1 MSEQTY
7 RPDSARVSAL
17 RQTFIDTY
25 GAQPTL
31 WCSAPGRTELGGNHT
46 DHQGGHVLAASVNM
60 DMLACAA
67 PNGTDVIR
75 VLSQGHP
82 AFSVKLGDG
91 HRERE
96 ATSGAL
102 VQGMAELLRQK
113 GFAVSG
119 CDISMDSH
127 VPAGSGLSSS
137 AAFEVLMGQVLNCL
151 FCDESVTAVELAMMA
166 QQAENQWFGKPCG
179 LMDQAA
185 CAVGG
190 AVAMDL
196 GVTPPQVEK
205 VTLDAASLGYAL
217 CIINVGADHADLT
230 DAYAAIPAEMGAV
243 AAFFGKTRLRDVAE
257 GDFWANLTAVRRRC
271 GDRAAARAA
280 HFFREDRRAH
290 EMAQAMK
297 QGDFDRFLSLVR
309 ESGRS
314 SGMYLQNSYAFPQ
327 EQSVTLALAAAEQ
340 LLDGRGAVRVH
351 GGGFAG
357 TAQAYVPLE
366 KLDGFVSAIESEFG
380 KGCCHIVQI
389 RNLGS
394 IKLI

>member
-102 VQGMAELLRQK
+102 VQGRAELLRQK

-357 TAQAYVPLE
+357 TIQAWVPTDMVDEFRATMEQRIGPCYVLE
-366 KLDGFVSAIESEFG
+366 
-380 KGCCHIVQI
+380 I
-389 RNLGS
+389 RNQGVIRVAL
-394 IKLI
+394 

>member
-7 RPDSARVSAL
+7 RPDSARVAAL
-17 RQTFIDTY
+17 RQTFSDTY
-25 GAQPTL
+25 GTQPTL

-67 PNGTDVIR
+67 PNGTDTIR

-91 HRERE
+91 HREQQ

-119 CDISMDSH
+119 CDICMDSH

-151 FCDESVTAVELAMMA
+151 FCNESVTAVELAMMA
-166 QQAENQWFGKPCG
+166 QQAENQRFGKPCG

-243 AAFFGKTRLRDVAE
+243 AAYFGKTRLRDVAE
-257 GDFWANLTAVRRRC
+257 SDFWANLSAVRRRC

-280 HFFREDRRAH
+280 HFFREDKRAH

-297 QGDFDRFLSLVR
+297 QGDFDPVR
-309 ESGRS
+309 KPKRPVE
-314 SGMYLQNSYAFPQ
+314 
-327 EQSVTLALAAAEQ
+327 
-340 LLDGRGAVRVH
+340 
-351 GGGFAG
+351 
-357 TAQAYVPLE
+357 TATNCSQKPA
-366 KLDGFVSAIESEFG
+366 KQ
-380 KGCCHIVQI
+380 H
-389 RNLGS
+389 RNQ
-394 IKLI
+394 

>member
-7 RPDSARVSAL
+7 RPDSARVAAL

-25 GAQPTL
+25 GTQPTL

-67 PNGTDVIR
+67 PNGTDTIR

-119 CDISMDSH
+119 CDICMDSH

-151 FCDESVTAVELAMMA
+151 FCHESVTAVEMAMMA

-257 GDFWANLTAVRRRC
+257 SDFWANLSAVRRQC

-280 HFFREDRRAH
+280 HFFREDKRAH

-357 TAQAYVPLE
+357 TIQAWVPTDMVEPFRAAMEQRIGSCYVLE
-366 KLDGFVSAIESEFG
+366 
-380 KGCCHIVQI
+380 I
-389 RNLGS
+389 RNQGVIRVDL
-394 IKLI
+394 

>member
-17 RQTFIDTY
+17 RQTFSDTY
-25 GAQPTL
+25 GTQPTL

-82 AFSVKLGDG
+82 AFSVRLGDG
-91 HRERE
+91 HREQE

-243 AAFFGKTRLRDVAE
+243 ASFFGKTRLRDVAE
-257 GDFWANLTAVRRRC
+257 SDFWANLSAVRRRC
-271 GDRAAARAA
+271 GDRAAVRAA
-280 HFFREDRRAH
+280 HFFREDKRAH
-290 EMAQAMK
+290 DMAQAMK

-340 LLDGRGAVRVH
+340 LLDGRGAVRIH

-357 TAQAYVPLE
+357 TIQAWVPTDMVEPFRAAMEQRIGPCYVLE
-366 KLDGFVSAIESEFG
+366 
-380 KGCCHIVQI
+380 I
-389 RNLGS
+389 RNQGVIRVAL
-394 IKLI
+394 

>member
-357 TAQAYVPLE
+357 TIQAWVPTDMVDEFRATMEQRIGPCYVLE
-366 KLDGFVSAIESEFG
+366 
-380 KGCCHIVQI
+380 I
-389 RNLGS
+389 RNQGVIRVAL
-394 IKLI
+394 

>member
-17 RQTFIDTY
+17 RQTFSDTY
-25 GAQPTL
+25 GTQPTL

-67 PNGTDVIR
+67 PNGTDTIR

-82 AFSVKLGDG
+82 AFSVRLGDG
-91 HRERE
+91 HREQE

-151 FCDESVTAVELAMMA
+151 FCHESVTAVELAMMA

-243 AAFFGKTRLRDVAE
+243 AAYFGKTRLRDVAE
-257 GDFWANLTAVRRRC
+257 SDFWANLSAVRRQC

-280 HFFREDRRAH
+280 HFFREDKRAY

-340 LLDGRGAVRVH
+340 LLNGRGAVRIH

-357 TAQAYVPLE
+357 TIQAWVPTDMVDEFRAAMEQRIGPCYVLE
-366 KLDGFVSAIESEFG
+366 
-380 KGCCHIVQI
+380 I
-389 RNLGS
+389 RNQGVIRVAL
-394 IKLI
+394 

>member
-17 RQTFIDTY
+17 RQTFFDTY

-31 WCSAPGRTELGGNHT
+31 WCNAPGRTELGGNHT

-67 PNGTDVIR
+67 PNGTDTIR

-119 CDISMDSH
+119 CDICMDSH

-151 FCDESVTAVELAMMA
+151 FCDESVSAVELAMMA

-314 SGMYLQNSYAFPQ
+314 SGMYLQNSYDFPQ

-340 LLDGRGAVRVH
+340 LLNGRGAVRVH

-357 TAQAYVPLE
+357 TLQAWVPTDMVDEFRATMEQRIGPCYVLE
-366 KLDGFVSAIESEFG
+366 
-380 KGCCHIVQI
+380 I
-389 RNLGS
+389 RNQGVIRVAL
-394 IKLI
+394 

>member
-17 RQTFIDTY
+17 RQTFFDTY
-25 GAQPTL
+25 GTQPTL

-67 PNGTDVIR
+67 PNGTDTIR

-82 AFSVKLGDG
+82 AFSVRLGDG
-91 HRERE
+91 HREQE

-119 CDISMDSH
+119 CDICMDSH

-151 FCDESVTAVELAMMA
+151 FCHESVTAVALAMMA

-243 AAFFGKTRLRDVAE
+243 ASFFGKTRLRDVAE
-257 GDFWANLTAVRRRC
+257 SDFWANLAAVRRRC

-280 HFFREDRRAH
+280 HFFREDKRAH

-357 TAQAYVPLE
+357 TIQAWVPTDMVDEFRAAMEQRIGPCYVLE
-366 KLDGFVSAIESEFG
+366 
-380 KGCCHIVQI
+380 I
-389 RNLGS
+389 RNQGVIRVAL
-394 IKLI
+394 

>member
-7 RPDSARVSAL
+7 RPDSARVAAL
-17 RQTFIDTY
+17 RQTFSDTY

-67 PNGTDVIR
+67 PNGTDTIR

-91 HRERE
+91 HREAE

-119 CDISMDSH
+119 CDICMDSH

-151 FCDESVTAVELAMMA
+151 FCHESVTAVELAMMA

-243 AAFFGKTRLRDVAE
+243 ASFFGKTRLRDVAE
-257 GDFWANLTAVRRRC
+257 SDFWANLSAVRRRC

-280 HFFREDRRAH
+280 HFFREDKRAH

-340 LLDGRGAVRVH
+340 LLDGRGAERIH

-357 TAQAYVPLE
+357 TIQAFVPTDMVDEFRAAMERRIGPCYVLE
-366 KLDGFVSAIESEFG
+366 
-380 KGCCHIVQI
+380 I
-389 RNLGS
+389 RNQGVIRVTL
-394 IKLI
+394 

>member
-17 RQTFIDTY
+17 RQTFFDTY

-67 PNGTDVIR
+67 PNGTDTIR

-82 AFSVKLGDG
+82 AFSVRLGDG
-91 HRERE
+91 HREQE

-151 FCDESVTAVELAMMA
+151 FCHESVTAVELAMMA

-243 AAFFGKTRLRDVAE
+243 ASFFGKTRLRDVAE
-257 GDFWANLTAVRRRC
+257 SDFWASLSAVRRRC

-280 HFFREDRRAH
+280 HFFREDKRAH

-340 LLDGRGAVRVH
+340 LLDGRGAVRIH

-357 TAQAYVPLE
+357 TIQAWVPTDMVDEFRAAMEQRIGPCYVLE
-366 KLDGFVSAIESEFG
+366 
-380 KGCCHIVQI
+380 I
-389 RNLGS
+389 RNQGVIRVAL
-394 IKLI
+394 

>member
-7 RPDSARVSAL
+7 RPDSARVAAL

-25 GAQPTL
+25 GTQPTL

-67 PNGTDVIR
+67 PNGTDTIR

-91 HRERE
+91 HREQE

-119 CDISMDSH
+119 CDICMDSH

-137 AAFEVLMGQVLNCL
+137 AAFEVLMGQVMNCL
-151 FCDESVTAVELAMMA
+151 FCHESVTAVEMAMMA

-243 AAFFGKTRLRDVAE
+243 AAYFGKTRLRDVAE
-257 GDFWANLTAVRRRC
+257 SDFWANLSAVRRQC

-280 HFFREDRRAH
+280 HFFREDKRAH

-297 QGDFDRFLSLVR
+297 QGDFDRFLFLVR

-340 LLDGRGAVRVH
+340 LLDGRGAVRIH

-357 TAQAYVPLE
+357 TIQAWVPTNMVEDFRAAMEQRIGPCYVLE
-366 KLDGFVSAIESEFG
+366 
-380 KGCCHIVQI
+380 I
-389 RNLGS
+389 RNQGVIRVAL
-394 IKLI
+394 

>member
-7 RPDSARVSAL
+7 RPDSARVSVL
-17 RQTFIDTY
+17 RQTFFDTY
-25 GAQPTL
+25 GTQPTL

-67 PNGTDVIR
+67 PNGTDTIR

-82 AFSVKLGDG
+82 AFSVRLGDG
-91 HRERE
+91 HQEQE

-151 FCDESVTAVELAMMA
+151 FCHESVTAVELAMMA

-243 AAFFGKTRLRDVAE
+243 ASFFGKTRLRDVAE
-257 GDFWANLTAVRRRC
+257 SDFWANLSAVRRRC

-280 HFFREDRRAH
+280 HFFREDKRAH

-327 EQSVTLALAAAEQ
+327 EQPVTLALAAAEQ

-357 TAQAYVPLE
+357 TIQAWVPTDMVDEFRAAMEQRIGPCYVLE
-366 KLDGFVSAIESEFG
+366 
-380 KGCCHIVQI
+380 I
-389 RNLGS
+389 RNQGVIRVAL
-394 IKLI
+394 

>member
-1 MSEQTY
+1 MSEQSY
-7 RPDSARVSAL
+7 RPDSARVAAL
-17 RQTFIDTY
+17 RQTFSDTY
-25 GAQPTL
+25 GTQPTL

-67 PNGTDVIR
+67 PNGTDTIR

-82 AFSVKLGDG
+82 AFSVRLGDG
-91 HRERE
+91 HREQE

-119 CDISMDSH
+119 CDICMDSH

-151 FCDESVTAVELAMMA
+151 FCNESVTAVALAMMA
-166 QQAENQWFGKPCG
+166 QQAENRWFGKPCG

-243 AAFFGKTRLRDVAE
+243 AAYFGKTRLRDVAE
-257 GDFWANLTAVRRRC
+257 SDFWANLAAVRRRC

-280 HFFREDRRAH
+280 HFFREDKRAH

-340 LLDGRGAVRVH
+340 LLDGRGAVRIH

-357 TAQAYVPLE
+357 TIQAWVPTDMVEDFRATMEQRIGPCYVLE
-366 KLDGFVSAIESEFG
+366 
-380 KGCCHIVQI
+380 I
-389 RNLGS
+389 RNQGVIRVAL
-394 IKLI
+394 

>member
-7 RPDSARVSAL
+7 RPDSARVAAL
-17 RQTFIDTY
+17 RQTFFDTY

-151 FCDESVTAVELAMMA
+151 FCNESVTAVELAMMA

-243 AAFFGKTRLRDVAE
+243 ASFFGKTRLRDAAE
-257 GDFWANLTAVRRRC
+257 SDFWANLTAVRRRC

-340 LLDGRGAVRVH
+340 LLDGLGAVRVH

-357 TAQAYVPLE
+357 TIQAWVPTDMVEEFRAAMEQRIGPCYVLE
-366 KLDGFVSAIESEFG
+366 
-380 KGCCHIVQI
+380 I
-389 RNLGS
+389 RNQGVIRVAL
-394 IKLI
+394 

>member
-17 RQTFIDTY
+17 RQTFSDTY

-67 PNGTDVIR
+67 PNGTDTIR

-91 HRERE
+91 HREQE

-119 CDISMDSH
+119 CDICMDSH

-151 FCDESVTAVELAMMA
+151 FCHESVTAVELAMMA

-243 AAFFGKTRLRDVAE
+243 AAYFGKTRLRDVAE
-257 GDFWANLTAVRRRC
+257 SDFWANLTAVRRRC

-280 HFFREDRRAH
+280 HFFREDKRAH

-357 TAQAYVPLE
+357 TIQAWVPTDMVEPFRAAMEQRIGPCYVLE
-366 KLDGFVSAIESEFG
+366 
-380 KGCCHIVQI
+380 I
-389 RNLGS
+389 RNQGVIRVAL
-394 IKLI
+394 

>member
-357 TAQAYVPLE
+357 TIQAWVPTDMVDEFRAAMEQRIGPCYVLE
-366 KLDGFVSAIESEFG
+366 
-380 KGCCHIVQI
+380 I
-389 RNLGS
+389 RNQGVIRVAL
-394 IKLI
+394 

>member
-17 RQTFIDTY
+17 RQTFSDTY
-25 GAQPTL
+25 GTQPTL

-67 PNGTDVIR
+67 PNGTDTIR

-91 HRERE
+91 HREAE

-151 FCDESVTAVELAMMA
+151 FCDEAVSAVELAMMA
-166 QQAENQWFGKPCG
+166 QKAENQWFGKPCG

-243 AAFFGKTRLRDVAE
+243 AAFFGRNRLRDVAE
-257 GDFWANLTAVRRRC
+257 SDFWANLAAVRHQC

-280 HFFREDRRAH
+280 HFFREDKRAH

-297 QGDFDRFLSLVR
+297 RGDFDRFLSLVR

-340 LLDGRGAVRVH
+340 LLDGRGAVRIH

-357 TAQAYVPLE
+357 TIQAWVPTDLVEPFRAAMEQRIGPCYVLE
-366 KLDGFVSAIESEFG
+366 
-380 KGCCHIVQI
+380 I
-389 RNLGS
+389 RNQGVIRVAL
-394 IKLI
+394 